1 MLAAENG
8 HLEIVDLLLSSQA
21 EVNQTKVSDST
32 MCTPT
37 KTKTSFKKGVL

>member
-1 MLAAENG
+1 MLAAMGG

-21 EVNQTKVSDST
+21 EVNQTRVSDST

-37 KTKTSFKKGVL
+37 TKTQKNMSYIK